1 MHLLPVLNLLIRMN
15 LFFCTGSSEFSDGR
29 SPDSEDIEPTCATH
43 RRQNYLSVEKI
54 QDSGFADGRSET
66 SPESESEVDGNEVKS
81 TTGTS
86 VKQIQDSSRSQL
98 TI

>member
-1 MHLLPVLNLLIRMN
+1 MTRALVACAELVNKNELV
-15 LFFCTGSSEFSDGR
+15 FCTGS
-29 SPDSEDIEPTCATH
+29 
-43 RRQNYLSVEKI
+43 
-54 QDSGFADGRSET
+54 SGFADGRSET

>member
-1 MHLLPVLNLLIRMN
+1 MLSKTTSATNELAEEIQIKQKIDVEVALCRTKQSCE
-15 LFFCTGSSEFSDGR
+15 LFCER
-29 SPDSEDIEPTCATH
+29 
-43 RRQNYLSVEKI
+43 
-54 QDSGFADGRSET
+54 GRSET

-86 VKQIQDSSRSQL
+86 VKKIQDSSRSQL

>member
-1 MHLLPVLNLLIRMN
+1 MHLLPVPNLLIRMN
-15 LFFCTGSSEFSDGR
+15 LFFCTGS
-29 SPDSEDIEPTCATH
+29 
-43 RRQNYLSVEKI
+43 
-54 QDSGFADGRSET
+54 SGFADGRSET

>member
-1 MHLLPVLNLLIRMN
+1 MHLLPVPNLLIRMN
-15 LFFCTGSSEFSDGR
+15 LFFCTGSS
-29 SPDSEDIEPTCATH
+29 
-43 RRQNYLSVEKI
+43 
-54 QDSGFADGRSET
+54 GFALCRTKQSSELFCERGRSET